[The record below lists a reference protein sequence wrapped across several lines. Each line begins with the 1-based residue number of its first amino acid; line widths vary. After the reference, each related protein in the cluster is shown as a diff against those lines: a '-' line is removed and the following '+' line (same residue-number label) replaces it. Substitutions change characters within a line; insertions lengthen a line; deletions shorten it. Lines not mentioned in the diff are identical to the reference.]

1 MTNEKTVTD
10 LTAQVET
17 MAAALGRAGLLPAEV
32 KKIQPLT
39 DEERQ
44 AREAALDSA
53 ESEWRTASERIQT
66 EMDEAQARYDAA
78 RVKMNA
84 ANDDL
89 QRLRADLTR
98 GTEAFVELRDRA
110 RKDLA

>member
-1 MTNEKTVTD
+1 MTNETTD
-10 LTAQVET
+10 LQAKVESLT
-17 MAAALGRAGLLPAEV
+17 AALGRAGLLPAEV
-32 KKIQPLT
+32 KERRPLT
-39 DEERQ
+39 AEERQ
-44 AREAALDSA
+44 ARDAALDSA

-66 EMDEAQARYDAA
+66 EMVEAQARYDAA